1 MQLVFLLLSILPFLL
16 SSFRLT
22 KVKYATS
29 RTSLASTEFSARSYN
44 GGRAGSAWSR
54 DDRRPQRDFGDRGGS
69 RYSERGGGYGGRG
82 GGGYGGRG
90 GRPRMDQ
97 TATLRFANTIKIDP
111 NIEKKVDEMGFSE
124 KTLRVLKE
132 KGFESLTPVQTQSY
146 SIVYEGQDVVARS
159 RTGTGKTFAFGL
171 PLVEKLVADG
181 VGQLSSR
188 DLPLVLVLE
197 PTRELCI
204 QVAHEL
210 GTLCSAHRLRTQ
222 AIYGGASFSM
232 QERAMRS
239 GVHIIVATPGR
250 CLDHISRGTLKLE
263 NVKHVVLDEGDTMLE
278 MGFQKDVESIIAN
291 VKSPGEES
299 MKKAQKALQDTQSA
313 WRDRDFD
320 DSDVGVD
327 EDDDE
332 DEDSG
337 VIDKKG
343 KRRDVQMLLYSATMP
358 GWICKLT
365 DKHMI
370 DPTFLDAVQEG
381 ETRLAQTIEH
391 VAIRL
396 PPIYDRVEAVSAFA
410 EDILL
415 TKGTG
420 GQTIVFTNTK
430 EEADRLAASDC
441 FGQFK
446 TQVIHGDI
454 GQNSRQTI
462 IKQFREKKIEVLVA
476 TDVAARGLDIAGV
489 DLVVHVSPPMD
500 ADTYVHRSGRTGRA
514 GRNGTSVM
522 LYTENESRKLYMYEN
537 SLNFKFVRS
546 GPPSANQISEACATF
561 ASKRLENVDKN
572 TVKHFLPHAKR
583 VIDEIL
589 NPEVLS
595 NEGADVDTSSPKE
608 LIEFLLAKCIAAI
621 SNRQTITSRYILVLN
636 SAQIPYNTSSILTF
650 SS

>member
-1 MQLVFLLLSILPFLL
+1 MQLLFLLLSILPILL

-22 KVKYATS
+22 KVKYTS
-29 RTSLASTEFSARSYN
+29 SSTSIASTEFSVRSYS
-44 GGRAGSAWSR
+44 GGRAGSNWNR

-69 RYSERGGGYGGRG
+69 RYSDRGGGYGGRG

-111 NIEKKVDEMGFSE
+111 NLQKKVDEMGFSE

-181 VGQLSSR
+181 VGQLSSK

-291 VKSPGEES
+291 VKSPGDVS
-299 MKKAQKALQDTQSA
+299 LKKAQKALQDTQSA

-320 DSDVGVD
+320 DSDEGIDEEDD
-327 EDDDE
+327 EDDDG
-332 DEDSG
+332 G

-343 KRRDVQMLLYSATMP
+343 KGRDVQMLLYSATMP

-522 LYTENESRKLYMYEN
+522 LYTENESRKLNMYEN

-583 VIDEIL
+583 VIDEVL

-621 SNRQTITSRYILVLN
+621 SNRQTITSRYR
-636 SAQIPYNTSSILTF
+636 TSFISLFCIYRIEY
-650 SS
+650 

>member
-1 MQLVFLLLSILPFLL
+1 MRLVVLLLIAILPSLL
-16 SSFRLT
+16 TSFRLT
-22 KVKYATS
+22 KVEQGNWHTRY
-29 RTSLASTEFSARSYN
+29 ASTEFSVRSSS
-44 GGRAGSAWSR
+44 GGRVGSAWSR
-54 DDRRPQRDFGDRGGS
+54 DERRPSRDYGDRGGGG
-69 RYSERGGGYGGRG
+69 RYSDRGGYGGGRGG

-97 TATLRFANTIKIDP
+97 TQKLRFANTIKIDP
-111 NIEKKVDEMGFSE
+111 TVQKKVDEMGFTD

-132 KGFESLTPVQTQSY
+132 KGFENLTPVQSQSY
-146 SIVYEGQDVVARS
+146 SIVYAGQDVVARS

-171 PLVEKLVADG
+171 PLVEKLVAEG
-181 VGQLSSR
+181 VSSLNSN

-291 VKSPGEES
+291 VKVPGEDS
-299 MKKAQKALQDTQSA
+299 RRKAQKSLEDTQSG
-313 WRDRDFD
+313 WRDNAMD
-320 DSDVGVD
+320 DRG
-327 EDDDE
+327 DE
-332 DEDSG
+332 DEDGGEDYDEDSDTR
-337 VIDKKG
+337 VDRQKG
-343 KRRDVQMLLYSATMP
+343 NKGRDVQMLLYSATMP

-365 DKHMI
+365 DKHMVE
-370 DPTFLDAVQEG
+370 PTFLDAVQEG

-391 VAIRL
+391 LAIRL
-396 PPIYDRVEAVSAFA
+396 PPIRDRVEAVSAFA

-415 TKGTG
+415 TKGAG

-489 DLVVHVSPPMD
+489 DLVVHISPPMD

-522 LYTENESRKLYMYEN
+522 LFSDMEERKLYMYEN
-537 SLNFKFVRS
+537 SLNFKFTRS

-572 TVKHFLPHAKR
+572 TVKHFLPHAQR
-583 VIDEIL
+583 IIDEVL
-589 NPEVLS
+589 NPEDLNS
-595 NEGADVDTSSPKE
+595 GEAAVDTSSPKE

-621 SNRQTITSRYILVLN
+621 SNRQTITARSLLSFLLFFFN
-636 SAQIPYNTSSILTF
+636 F
-650 SS
+650 